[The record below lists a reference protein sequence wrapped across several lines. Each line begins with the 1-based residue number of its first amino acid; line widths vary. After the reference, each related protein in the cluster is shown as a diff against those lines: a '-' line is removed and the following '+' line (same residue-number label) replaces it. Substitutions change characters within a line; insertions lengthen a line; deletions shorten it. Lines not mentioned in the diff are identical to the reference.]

1 MEKPTTPQNGPY
13 KVKVEKD
20 KTYFW
25 CACGLSQKQPFC
37 DSSHKKEGK
46 FKSLKY
52 LATESKEVFF
62 CGCKMTGHQ
71 PLCDGSHSSPSLF

>member
-1 MEKPTTPQNGPY
+1 MDKPTISQKGPY

-20 KTYFW
+20 KTYSW

-37 DSSHKKEGK
+37 DGSHRKERK

-52 LATESKEVFF
+52 LATETKEVFF
-62 CGCKMTGHQ
+62 CGCKMTRQQ
-71 PLCDGSHSSPSLF
+71 PFCDGSHSKP

>member
-1 MEKPTTPQNGPY
+1 MEKPVSAQKSPY
-13 KVKVEKD
+13 KIKVEKG

-37 DSSHKKEGK
+37 DGSHKKEGK

-52 LATESKEVFF
+52 LATENKEVFF
-62 CGCKMTGHQ
+62 CGCKMTSHQ
-71 PLCDGSHSSPSLF
+71 PLCDGSHSKP

>member
-1 MEKPTTPQNGPY
+1 MKKPTISQKDPY
-13 KVKVEKD
+13 KIKVEKD

-37 DSSHKKEGK
+37 DGSHRKEGK

-52 LATESKEVFF
+52 LAMESKEVFF
-62 CGCKMTGHQ
+62 CGCKTTNHQ
-71 PLCDGSHSSPSLF
+71 PLCDGSHSKL